1 MSAQLE
7 HIESSAALAPAARA
21 AIALDSAKHRKEL
34 AELVLKSAGIVA
46 VSNADGREEAH
57 RAGMVLKTARV
68 TIQKRGKEARED
80 ATAFSKA
87 VIAEEKTLVDLI
99 APEEERVLGLRDK
112 WDAQVEAE
120 RQAKIAAERE
130 RVEAL
135 QRRVALLRNIPA
147 TMTGKSAA
155 EISNEIGY
163 LAGSEPGASFEEF
176 EEQAKAA
183 RLEALNQLA
192 KMETEQRGVE
202 HAQEVARQEA
212 VRQRLEQEEEA
223 ARLKAEREELARL
236 RAEQAQRME
245 AEQRQ
250 QREAMAAERAEAD
263 RIRKLE
269 DEARA
274 FKLQQER
281 AELERQNEAMRLER
295 ARMAQEQAM
304 LDESRRV
311 AAEAEAERVQ
321 LQAAADQALEDA
333 HKPAPAAL
341 IVETTEAGN
350 PGERERLVVCVRS
363 AQLELA
369 AAVKDLAD
377 FDAQPENNVYPSLEA
392 AEALE
397 YVLWDRAHE
406 DCEGAGNC
414 GAQEYRQEFL
424 VGGAKY
430 VAIFT
435 PEYNRHDKTY
445 YYIDGIDFRIESCEV
460 AQAA

>member
-7 HIESSAALAPAARA
+7 QLDSSTALAPAARA
-21 AIALDSAKHRKEL
+21 ALALDSAKHRTEL
-34 AELVLKSAGIVA
+34 AELVKKSAGIVA

-80 ATAFSKA
+80 ATKFSAA
-87 VIAEEKTLVDLI
+87 VIAEEKALVGLI
-99 APEEERVLGLRDK
+99 APEEERVLALRDV

-130 RVEAL
+130 RIEAL

-147 TMTGKSAA
+147 TMAGKSAA
-155 EISNEIGY
+155 EISNEIGF
-163 LAGSEPGASFEEF
+163 LVGSTPGASFEEF

-183 RLEALNQLA
+183 RLEVLDQLA

-202 HAQEVARQEA
+202 HAQEMARQEA
-212 VRQRLEQEEEA
+212 ARQQQEQAEEA

-236 RAEQAQRME
+236 RAEQAERLE

-281 AELERQNEAMRLER
+281 EAMERQNEAMRLER
-295 ARMAQEQAM
+295 TRIAQEQAM

-311 AAEAEAERVQ
+311 AAEAEAERMR

-333 HKPAPAAL
+333 RKPAPVVPVAQTVAVSRPSDDEIIQVVAKHFGVAVDQAYGWL
-341 IVETTEAGN
+341 I
-350 PGERERLVVCVRS
+350 
-363 AQLELA
+363 ELSH
-369 AAVKDLAD
+369 
-377 FDAQPENNVYPSLEA
+377 E
-392 AEALE
+392 LE
-397 YVLWDRAHE
+397 YH
-406 DCEGAGNC
+406 
-414 GAQEYRQEFL
+414 
-424 VGGAKY
+424 
-430 VAIFT
+430 
-435 PEYNRHDKTY
+435 
-445 YYIDGIDFRIESCEV
+445 
-460 AQAA
+460 